1 MNYAPITTTTAAI
14 LGLMIVQLLLIVQ
27 AYREHKVHN
36 IVLYP
41 DKHSWCKTTT
51 IKQVISYPGC
61 TSIEIDNNVCVG
73 ACFSYSI
80 PHTEPSDPGEVIVP
94 YCDSCQPSETTWH
107 QITLQ
112 CSKNDADTPSQ
123 LIKHVQII
131 HNCSCTSCEKDSVG
145 IAKFPENNEDFFL
158 QQSADAELLDALQ
171 SRRNESNHLEN
182 NERSKK
188 MHSLLNHKLITLLR
202 NIQANNSEHD
212 KEQLFDLFNVMQEPM
227 KHKVKAKNIIDFI
240 ETLQSNKTD
249 LDTTM
254 LTEILLKFE
263 YPKHYKI
270 DIPHIADNAMVDDG
284 IEELKESPSP
294 IVGSSSLPVVVGDD
308 SDVAKDDSTQKQRVP
323 IAVWIQNPASS
334 EVTSPSD
341 EEHHNDGDDTN
352 EEIDKP
358 NPILDDHEDI
368 LPQVISST
376 EKVLD
381 AVSISP
387 ISISDQNEQEEKRPD
402 VSSVSSEHDQSSE
415 LDSGNANHHHQHHTH
430 LHLHQHHVNDNIV
443 SSHGHLARGPHGA
456 LVIEPDRIHEEK
468 LDVNAH
474 ELKPNHA
481 GTLLSYHS
489 HSGEGNSR

>member
-1 MNYAPITTTTAAI
+1 MNNAAI
-14 LGLMIVQLLLIVQ
+14 ATTKAIIFGLTFVQILLITQ

-94 YCDSCQPSETTWH
+94 YCDSCQPSDTTWH

-112 CSKNDADTPSQ
+112 CNKNDDTPSQ

-131 HNCSCTSCEKDSVG
+131 HNCSCTSCEKGSIG
-145 IAKFPENNEDFFL
+145 LAKFPENNEDFYL
-158 QQSADAELLDALQ
+158 QQSADAELLDVLQ
-171 SRRNESNHLEN
+171 SRLSESNPNNPEN
-182 NERSKK
+182 DHSKK

-202 NIQANNSEHD
+202 NIQVNNSNHD
-212 KEQLFDLFNVMQEPM
+212 KEQLFDLFNVMQDPI
-227 KHKVKAKNIIDFI
+227 KHKGNAKNIIDFI
-240 ETLQSNKTD
+240 ETLQNNKTD
-249 LDTTM
+249 LNTTR

-263 YPKHYKI
+263 YPKHLKG
-270 DIPHIADNAMVDDG
+270 DIPAIADEVEASDAVKVSVPEALNSPVIGDATSIIG
-284 IEELKESPSP
+284 KED
-294 IVGSSSLPVVVGDD
+294 SS
-308 SDVAKDDSTQKQRVP
+308 QEHRVP
-323 IAVWIQNPASS
+323 LALWIQNPASS
-334 EVTSPSD
+334 EITIR
-341 EEHHNDGDDTN
+341 EEDNKHSMNEGNEKSEKEAEKTESSESHHDA
-352 EEIDKP
+352 E
-358 NPILDDHEDI
+358 I
-368 LPQVISST
+368 LPHEIVST
-376 EKVLD
+376 EKDAAIAAVTSTRKEKHHEKDQDQEQEQSPELD
-381 AVSISP
+381 AH
-387 ISISDQNEQEEKRPD
+387 NHLHH
-402 VSSVSSEHDQSSE
+402 SS
-415 LDSGNANHHHQHHTH
+415 H

-489 HSGEGNSR
+489 HSGEGNAH